1 MNFVLRQRL
10 ISRRAKPTITID
22 ERDRKD
28 YYAPPSELFKD
39 YCSFIA
45 DRYGLCDKDLIK
57 QAVVSGI
64 DYDFVSQLWADE
76 KIFTIRTDGS
86 TYYARSVVLAVG
98 AGNAPSIPKPFP
110 ATGCPCACHAFQP
123 QDKALAS
130 RVRAGKPT
138 NVLVIGGG
146 LTSAQIADRA
156 IRQGATRVL
165 HLMRGPMK
173 GAYRQA
179 FAIAR
184 C

>member
-1 MNFVLRQRL
+1 MSCHFHTTEF
-10 ISRRAKPTITID
+10 SDRAKPTITID

-28 YYAPPSELFKD
+28 YYAPPSDLFKD
-39 YCSFIA
+39 YCAFIA
-45 DRYGLCDKDLIK
+45 DRYGLGDKDLIH
-57 QAVVSGI
+57 QAVVRNI

-110 ATGCPCACHAFQP
+110 AGGCPCACHAFQP
-123 QDKALAS
+123 QDKALMS
-130 RVRAGKPT
+130 RVGAGKPT

-173 GAYRQA
+173 GW
-179 FAIAR
+179 
-184 C
+184 